1 MIAGRLAR
9 FIGNRLSLALPA
21 IFMRVAIGLSGF
33 MFISALM
40 QAGLALPMAYYFH
53 RATTMAIP
61 ANLAVIPLTQMLMPA
76 AATAVG
82 LGYISTTLAKPA
94 VWISGLALEGIA
106 GTVHWLGGAQVA
118 GTPIADLRVAMPSG
132 TTILVSLATLALAM
146 LAAQFQRSR
155 LATFASVVLLF
166 GVAIWI
172 AFVPSRPHLRPGVM
186 EMTAIDVGQGDSIL
200 LVTPEGRALLIDAGG
215 LPQWMHS
222 DFDLGEEVVSSY
234 LWNRGIDRLDVVAIT
249 HPHADHLGGMPAVI
263 ANFHPRELWLSIDK
277 PVGQLLPIVA
287 QAERAGMKVSVKKEG
302 DEFDYGGAHFHMLAP
317 GRDQIT
323 GLMRPNDDCLVF
335 TATFGGTTALLEG
348 DAERLAERHVVEE
361 HPEAMLLKV
370 AHHGSASGTSADLL
384 STVHPRYA
392 VISVGSR
399 NVYGHPRREVLERLQ
414 HAGVKTY
421 RTDEEGAVSFYLDG
435 KSVTPD
441 VALIH

>member
-1 MIAGRLAR
+1 MG
-9 FIGNRLSLALPA
+9 
-21 IFMRVAIGLSGF
+21 M
-33 MFISALM
+33 
-40 QAGLALPMAYYFH
+40 
-53 RATTMAIP
+53 P
-61 ANLAVIPLTQMLMPA
+61 ANLAVIPLTQVLMPTA
-76 AATAVG
+76 AAAVG
-82 LGYISTTLAKPA
+82 LGYISTALAKPA
-94 VWISGLALEGIA
+94 VWISGMALEGIA
-106 GTVHWLGGAQVA
+106 GTVHWLGGAQVMGA
-118 GTPIADLRVAMPSG
+118 SIADLRVAMPS
-132 TTILVSLATLALAM
+132 LAMISASIAALMLAM
-146 LAAQFQRSR
+146 LAARR
-155 LATFASVVLLF
+155 ARWAAFASVVLLF
-166 GVAIWI
+166 GVAGWI
-172 AFVPSRPHLRPGVM
+172 AFVPSRPHLRAGVM
-186 EMTAIDVGQGDSIL
+186 EMTTIDVGQGDSIL

-222 DFDLGEEVVSSY
+222 DFDLGEQVVSSY

-348 DAERLAERHVVEE
+348 DAERPAERHVVEE

-392 VISVGSR
+392 VISVGAR

-441 VALIH
+441 IAIIH